1 MRELVDR
8 GRRAF
13 AMARSGGLREVIRRV
28 RYGSKEDIFAKFEF
42 LRGDTSIAESIAEPP
57 SSNTV
62 NWVLPAF
69 TAGSGGHINAL
80 RFLGMLTER
89 GYDCRVVIDAGSWFG
104 ESSDV
109 TTRLQLFFGLTGI
122 PVYVGVTTA
131 PPAFAV
137 VATGWHQA
145 HAVQNA
151 MPARERFYFVQD
163 FEPWFYARGSEFTFA
178 EETYRFGF
186 TGITA
191 GTWLADKLRSEYGMT
206 CYPVGFSYDKA
217 VYAPG
222 PTRKRGR
229 RRIFFYARPST
240 ERRAFEMGL
249 LAFATLCTSIPEVM
263 PVFAGFDLSAFV
275 IPFEHESWG
284 VLGIAALPDLY
295 RSCDLALVISL
306 TNLSLLPLELMA
318 CGTPV
323 VSNNGP
329 WTEWLLNS
337 QNAVL
342 ADANAASLADA
353 MQSLLQSD
361 PERARLV
368 AAGIAFARSTSWDD
382 AGDEMASALARRGCV
397 PVRPSSPPKVDEV
410 RDHG

>member
-1 MRELVDR
+1 MKQLVDR

-13 AMARSGGLREVIRRV
+13 AMARSGGLKEVMRRV
-28 RYGSKEDIFAKFEF
+28 RHGSKEDIFAKFEF
-42 LRGDTSIAESIAEPP
+42 LRGDSAIHESSAETVSP
-57 SSNTV
+57 NTV

-89 GYDCRVVIDAGSWFG
+89 GYDCRVVIDAGPWFG
-104 ESSDV
+104 EASDV
-109 TTRLQLFFGLTGI
+109 TSRLQLFFGMTGI
-122 PVYVGVTTA
+122 PVYVGVATA

-145 HAVQNA
+145 HAVRNA

-163 FEPWFYARGSEFTFA
+163 FEPWFFARGSEFAFA

-191 GTWLADKLRSEYGMT
+191 GTWLADKLRAEYGMT

-217 VYAPG
+217 IYAPG

-229 RRIFFYARPST
+229 RRVFFYARPST

-249 LAFATLCTSIPEVM
+249 LAFAKLCASMPEVM

-284 VLGIAALPDLY
+284 VLSVAALPDLY
-295 RSCDLALVISL
+295 RSCDVALVISL

-337 QNAVL
+337 QNAVI
-342 ADANAASLADA
+342 ADANAGSLADA
-353 MQSLLQSD
+353 MRSLLQSE
-361 PERARLV
+361 PMRARVV
-368 AAGIAFARSTSWDD
+368 AASIAFAQSTSWGD
-382 AGDEMASALARRGCV
+382 AGDEMASALASRGCV
-397 PVRPSSPPKVDEV
+397 PSRLDSAPKVDEAHN
-410 RDHG
+410 HG

>member
-1 MRELVDR
+1 
-8 GRRAF
+8 
-13 AMARSGGLREVIRRV
+13 MARAGGLQEVVRRV
-28 RYGSKEDIFAKFEF
+28 RHGSKQDIFAKFEF
-42 LRGDTSIAESIAEPP
+42 LRGEVVASGSGATAA

-89 GYDCRVVIDAGSWFG
+89 GYDCRIVVDAGPWFG
-104 ESSDV
+104 SAADV
-109 TTRLQLFFGLTGI
+109 TSRLQNFFGVTGI
-122 PVYVGVTTA
+122 PVHVGVATA
-131 PPAFAV
+131 PAAFAV
-137 VATGWHQA
+137 IATGWQQA
-145 HAVQNA
+145 HAVRNA

-163 FEPWFYARGSEFTFA
+163 FEPWFYARGSEFAFA

-191 GTWLADKLRSEYGMT
+191 GTWLSDKLRSEYGMT

-217 VYAPG
+217 VYRPG
-222 PTRKRGR
+222 PTRPRGR
-229 RRIFFYARPST
+229 RRVFFYARPST

-249 LAFATLCTSIPEVM
+249 LAFDRLCAAMPEVM

-284 VLGIAALPDLY
+284 VLEVAALPDLY

-329 WTEWLLNS
+329 WTEWLLDGH
-337 QNAVL
+337 NAAL
-342 ADANAASLADA
+342 ADANPVALASA
-353 MQSLLQSD
+353 MQLLLRSE
-361 PERARLV
+361 PERLRRV
-368 AAGIAFARSTSWDD
+368 ADGIAFARTTSWGA
-382 AGDEMASALARRGCV
+382 AGDEMALALASRGCL
-397 PVRPSSPPKVDEV
+397 PCRRDSASKVDQTHA
-410 RDHG
+410 HG